1 MNDFVPKPVDP
12 DLLYTALLKWLPVI
26 PPSQPAVLSLEAPGS
41 VAMQQDLPAV
51 LASFDQLDTRQ
62 GLAALHG
69 NVSKYL
75 ALLRQFA
82 EHHAGDATHL
92 RDELANGQFDAARQ
106 RLHTL
111 KGVAANLGVV
121 TIQSTAEAM
130 ELALRGKPQ
139 MDSLVAMVDAL
150 QLSQRALDKA
160 LAELG
165 EAPASEEC
173 MPVDHDAAR
182 AALQQLEALLAR
194 FDTASA
200 AVFDA
205 NRAVLLA
212 SLGPHG
218 VKLAKQLSNFD
229 YPGALMTVQD
239 AIQDLRDAKGTSP

>member
-1 MNDFVPKPVDP
+1 
-12 DLLYTALLKWLPVI
+12 
-26 PPSQPAVLSLEAPGS
+26 
-41 VAMQQDLPAV
+41 MQQDLPAV
-51 LASFDQLDTRQ
+51 LVNFDQLDTRQ
-62 GLAALHG
+62 GLAALRG
-69 NVSKYL
+69 NVPRYL

-82 EHHAGDATHL
+82 EHHAGDAPLL
-92 RDELANGQFDAARQ
+92 REELANGQFDAARQ

-111 KGVAANLGVV
+111 KGVAGNLGVV
-121 TIQSTAEAM
+121 TIQATAGVM

-139 MDSLVAMVDAL
+139 MGSLVAMVDAL
-150 QLSQRALDKA
+150 QSSQRALDKA

-165 EAPASEEC
+165 EVPASDESV
-173 MPVDHDAAR
+173 PVDHDAAR
-182 AALQQLEALLAR
+182 GVLQQLEALLAR

-200 AVFDA
+200 AVFEA